1 MKHIES
7 ANVATRKVL
16 VEKTEKPKF
25 ITLSGTS
32 LYMTGSTSI
41 GYILAPY
48 IIIQNVEP
56 VIMTSFTGAIV
67 LSGSTTIF
75 SQYAETA
82 VNPNFYG
89 TIKFDEI

>member
-7 ANVATRKVL
+7 ANVSTRKVL
-16 VEKTEKPKF
+16 FEKIEKPKF

-48 IIIQNVEP
+48 TIVQNVEP
-56 VIMTSFTGAIV
+56 VIMTSFTGATV

-82 VNPNFYG
+82 VNQNFYA
-89 TIKFDEI
+89 TIKFD